1 MESHCAVYFEGLIA
15 MSCCGG
21 GDFATTAVD
30 CRADDTIRREV
41 FAHAGHALPN
51 GDVKFVFSV
60 PTIHC
65 GACISTIE
73 HALTP
78 LSGVKTARVNLS
90 LRRLNIVLA
99 ADADILAIDNELK
112 GLGFPATPVDLGDLS
127 QLEHDQQSS
136 NLLKALAV
144 AGFAAGNIML
154 LSVSI
159 WSGAEGPTRDLFHFI
174 SALIAIPVV
183 IYSGQ
188 VFFRSAF
195 GALIHGRLNMDVP
208 ISLAVIL
215 ALGMSLFETFNGG
228 ADAYFD
234 AAVTLLFFLLIGRYL
249 DQRMRDRAR
258 NSVIS
263 LSKIAV
269 KGANRIG
276 ADGELVYTPIDEV
289 KPGMH
294 LRVFPGDRVP
304 VDSRILHGTSDIDR
318 SLVTGESEL
327 ESVTNS
333 HTLEAGTLNVT
344 GALDL
349 VATKEADQSF
359 LSEVMR
365 MLEAA
370 ENGRGT
376 YVRIADR
383 MARIYAPAVH
393 VLALFAFIGWMFV
406 TGGDWYISLT
416 IAISV
421 LIVTCPCA
429 LGLAV
434 PVVHVVG
441 ATKLFQNGILM
452 RDGSALE
459 RLAEA
464 NRVVF
469 DKTGTL
475 TMGTPGVVGSEG
487 FEGSAGSNDL
497 NIAKTLAKHSA
508 HPASKSIARYL
519 SEQTAVELEGLNEVP
534 GFGVEGQFGGR
545 LVRLGRTNWV
555 NEIADRS
562 GTQTSSEGVAF
573 VVEGRHSGYFHLEET
588 LRQDAKQAIT
598 LLRTSKKQIEI
609 LSGDSEPAVRKIASV
624 LGIEEVR
631 FGQTPKSKFA
641 HIQDLQASGN
651 KVLMVGDGIND
662 APALAAGH
670 ASIAP
675 ATAADVGRQASDFV
689 FTRDSLTAVPFAI
702 SIARRAGQIIR
713 QNFGLAILYNC
724 IAVPL
729 AIGGYVTPLVAAIA
743 MSASS
748 IAVVTNSLRLLRT
761 HQEPVE
767 KEPVSKNKR
776 AQKLDWAKA

>member
-1 MESHCAVYFEGLIA
+1 

-21 GDFATTAVD
+21 GDFATTAAD
-30 CRADDTIRREV
+30 SRADDAICREV
-41 FAHAGHALPN
+41 FAHAGHALPG
-51 GDVKFVFSV
+51 GDTKFVFSV

-65 GACISTIE
+65 GACISAIE

-78 LSGVKTARVNLS
+78 LRGVKTARVNLS
-90 LRRLNIVLA
+90 LKRLNIVLEPE
-99 ADADILAIDNELK
+99 ADILAVDQTLK
-112 GLGFPATPVDLGDLS
+112 DLGFPATPVDLGDLS
-127 QLEHDQQSS
+127 QLKHDQQSS
-136 NLLKALAV
+136 KLLKALAV

-154 LSVSI
+154 LSVSV
-159 WSGAEGPTRDLFHFI
+159 WSGADGPTRDLFHFI

-183 IYSGQ
+183 AYSGQ

-195 GALIHGRLNMDVP
+195 GALRHGRLNMDVP
-208 ISLAVIL
+208 ISLAVCL
-215 ALGMSLFETFNGG
+215 ALIMSLFETFTGG

-258 NSVIS
+258 NSVVS
-263 LSKIAV
+263 LSKLAA

-276 ADGELVYTPIDEV
+276 SDGQLVYTPIDEI
-289 KPGMH
+289 KPNMRI
-294 LRVFPGDRVP
+294 RVFPGDRVP
-304 VDSRILHGTSDIDR
+304 VDGSVMRGTSDLDR

-327 ESVTNS
+327 VSVTS
-333 HTLEAGTLNVT
+333 GQTIEAGTLNVT

-349 VATKEADQSF
+349 AVTKEADQSF

-370 ENGRGT
+370 ENGRGA

-393 VLALFAFIGWMFV
+393 LLALFAFIGWMFV
-406 TGGDWYISLT
+406 TGGDWYVSLT

-459 RLAEA
+459 RLAET

-475 TMGTPGVVGSEG
+475 TMGTPSVVSCEG
-487 FEGSAGSNDL
+487 FEGRAGVNDL
-497 NIAKTLAKHSA
+497 SVAMALALHSS
-508 HPASKSIARYL
+508 HPASKSIAHFL
-519 SEQTAVELEGLNEVP
+519 SEQTQVELDDPHEVP
-534 GFGVEGQFGGR
+534 GFGVEGLFGGKR
-545 LVRLGRTNWV
+545 VRLGRADWV
-555 NEIADRS
+555 NEIANKS
-562 GTQTSSEGVAF
+562 EMLKSYEGVAF
-573 VVEGRHSGYFHLEET
+573 VVEGNAPGHFYLEET
-588 LRQDAKQAIT
+588 LRQDAEHAIS
-598 LLRTSKKQIEI
+598 LLRKSRKQIEI
-609 LSGDSEPAVRKIASV
+609 LSGDSETPVRKIANI
-624 LGIEEVR
+624 LGVKDVF
-631 FGQTPKSKFA
+631 FGQTPKSKFTR
-641 HIQDLQASGN
+641 IQKLQADGN

-662 APALAAGH
+662 APSLAAGH

-675 ATAADVGRQASDFV
+675 ATAADVGRQASDFI
-689 FTRDSLTAVPFAI
+689 FTRDSLAAVPFAV
-702 SIARRAGQIIR
+702 SVARRAGQIIR

-729 AIGGYVTPLVAAIA
+729 ALGGYITPLVAAIA

-748 IAVVTNSLRLLRT
+748 IVVVTNSLRLLRT
-761 HQEPVE
+761 QMEPAAN
-767 KEPVSKNKR
+767 EPASKNTK

>member
-1 MESHCAVYFEGLIA
+1 

-21 GDFATTAVD
+21 GDFATTAAD
-30 CRADDTIRREV
+30 SRADDTIRREV
-41 FAHAGHALPN
+41 FGHAGYALPN
-51 GDVKFVFSV
+51 GDTKFVFSV

-65 GACISTIE
+65 GACISAIE
-73 HALTP
+73 RALTP
-78 LSGVKTARVNLS
+78 LQGVKSARVNLS
-90 LRRLNIVLA
+90 LKRLNIVLEP
-99 ADADILAIDNELK
+99 DADILAVDDELK
-112 GLGFPATPVDLGDLS
+112 TLGFPATPVDLGDLS

-136 NLLKALAV
+136 KLLKALAV

-154 LSVSI
+154 LSVSV
-159 WSGAEGPTRDLFHFI
+159 WSGADGPTRDLFHFI

-183 IYSGQ
+183 LYSGQ
-188 VFFRSAF
+188 VFFRSAL
-195 GALIHGRLNMDVP
+195 GALRHGRLNMDVP
-208 ISLAVIL
+208 ISLAVAL
-215 ALGMSLFETFNGG
+215 ALAMSLFETFNGG

-258 NSVIS
+258 NSVVS
-263 LSKIAV
+263 LSKLAA
-269 KGANRIG
+269 KGANCITS
-276 ADGELVYTPIDEV
+276 DGQLVYTPIDEI
-289 KPGMH
+289 KPSMQ

-304 VDSRILHGTSDIDR
+304 VDGSVIRGTSDLDR

-327 ESVTNS
+327 VPVASG
-333 HTLEAGTLNVT
+333 HTIEAGTLNVT

-349 VATKEADQSF
+349 VVMKEADQSF

-393 VLALFAFIGWMFV
+393 LLALFAFIGWMFV
-406 TGGDWYISLT
+406 TGGDWYVSLT
-416 IAISV
+416 IAIAV

-452 RDGSALE
+452 RDGAALE
-459 RLAEA
+459 RLAEI

-475 TMGTPGVVGSEG
+475 TMGTPGIVGCEG
-487 FEGSAGSNDL
+487 FDGRVHAKDL
-497 NIAKTLAKHSA
+497 SIAKALAQNSA
-508 HPASKSIARYL
+508 HPASKSISRFL
-519 SEQTAVELEGLNEVP
+519 SQQVDVTLHGVREVP
-534 GFGVEGQFGGR
+534 GFGVEGQFGDKI
-545 LVRLGRTNWV
+545 VRLGRVAWV
-555 NEIADRS
+555 NEIANNS
-562 GTQTSSEGVAF
+562 TQTSPTEGVAF
-573 VVEGRHSGYFHLEET
+573 AMEGQAAGCFLLEEA
-588 LRQDAKQAIT
+588 LRQDAIEAVS
-598 LLRTSKKQIEI
+598 LLNNNKKHIEV
-609 LSGDSEPAVRKIASV
+609 LSGDSETSVRKIAKL
-624 LGIEEVR
+624 LGIADIH
-631 FGQTPKSKFA
+631 FGETPQSKFA
-641 HIQDLQASGN
+641 HIQELQAAGD

-662 APALAAGH
+662 APSLAAGH

-689 FTRDSLTAVPFAI
+689 FTRDSLLAIPFALT
-702 SIARRAGQIIR
+702 IAKRAGQIIR

-729 AIGGYVTPLVAAIA
+729 AVCGYITPLVAAIA

-748 IAVVTNSLRLLRT
+748 IVVVSNSLRLLRARIET
-761 HQEPVE
+761 LE
-767 KEPVSKNKR
+767 KAPLPKNTKT
-776 AQKLDWAKA
+776 QKLRLAKA

>member
-1 MESHCAVYFEGLIA
+1 

-21 GDFATTAVD
+21 GDFATTAAD
-30 CRADDTIRREV
+30 SRADDTIRREV
-41 FAHAGHALPN
+41 FAHAGHTLSN
-51 GDVKFVFSV
+51 GDIKFVFSV

-78 LSGVKTARVNLS
+78 LPGVKSARVNLS
-90 LRRLNIVLA
+90 LKRLNIVLEP
-99 ADADILAIDNELK
+99 DADILSIDDELK
-112 GLGFPATPVDLGDLS
+112 MLGFPATPVDLGDLS
-127 QLEHDQQSS
+127 QLEHEQQSS
-136 NLLKALAV
+136 KLLKALAV

-154 LSVSI
+154 LSVSV
-159 WSGAEGPTRDLFHFI
+159 WSGADGPTRDLFHFI

-183 IYSGQ
+183 AYSGQ

-195 GALIHGRLNMDVP
+195 GALRHGRLNMDVP
-208 ISLAVIL
+208 ISLAVSL
-215 ALGMSLFETFNGG
+215 ALAMSLFETFNGG
-228 ADAYFD
+228 SEAYFD

-258 NSVIS
+258 NSVVS
-263 LSKIAV
+263 LSKLAA
-269 KGANRIG
+269 KGANCITSNG
-276 ADGELVYTPIDEV
+276 QLVYTPIDEV
-289 KPGMH
+289 KPGMQ

-304 VDSRILHGTSDIDR
+304 VDGSVMRGTSDLDR

-327 ESVTNS
+327 VPVMEG
-333 HTLEAGTLNVT
+333 HTIEAGTLNVT

-349 VATKEADQSF
+349 VVKKEADQSF

-370 ENGRGT
+370 ENGRGA

-393 VLALFAFIGWMFV
+393 LLALFAFIGWMFV
-406 TGGDWYISLT
+406 TGGDWYVSLT
-416 IAISV
+416 IAIAV

-459 RLAEA
+459 RLAETD
-464 NRVVF
+464 RVVF

-475 TMGTPGVVGSEG
+475 TMGTPAVVGCEG
-487 FEGSAGSNDL
+487 FEGRAKAKDL
-497 NIAKTLAKHSA
+497 SVAKVLAQHSA
-508 HPASKSIARYL
+508 HPASKSISRFL
-519 SEQTAVELEGLNEVP
+519 TQETDPELDTIREVP
-534 GFGVEGQFGGR
+534 GFGVEGRMDGKA
-545 LVRLGRTNWV
+545 VRLGRADWV
-555 NEIADRS
+555 NEIADIS
-562 GTQTSSEGVAF
+562 AQPPQSEGVAF
-573 VVEGRHSGYFHLEET
+573 AVEQQNPGHFFLDET
-588 LRQDAKQAIT
+588 LRQDAAAAVS
-598 LLRTSKKQIEI
+598 LLRRNGKHIEI
-609 LSGDSEPAVRKIASV
+609 LSGDSETPVRKIAK
-624 LGIEEVR
+624 LLDINDIR
-631 FGQTPKSKFA
+631 FGETPKSKFA
-641 HIQDLQASGN
+641 HIQDLQASED

-662 APALAAGH
+662 APSLAAGH

-689 FTRDSLTAVPFAI
+689 FTRDSLMAIPFALT
-702 SIARRAGQIIR
+702 IAKRAGQIIR

-729 AIGGYVTPLVAAIA
+729 ALCGYITPLVAAIA

-748 IAVVTNSLRLLRT
+748 IVVVTNSLRLLQT
-761 HQEPVE
+761 QIEAPE
-767 KEPVSKNKR
+767 KASLIKTKPT
-776 AQKLDWAKA
+776 QKLRLAKA

>member
-1 MESHCAVYFEGLIA
+1 MEPHRAVHVEGLIV

-21 GDFATTAVD
+21 GDFATTAAD
-30 CRADDTIRREV
+30 SRADDTIRREV
-41 FAHAGHALPN
+41 FAHAGHALSS
-51 GDVKFVFSV
+51 GDTKFVFSV

-73 HALTP
+73 RALAP
-78 LSGVKTARVNLS
+78 LPGVKSARVNLS
-90 LRRLNIVLA
+90 LKRLNIVLEP
-99 ADADILAIDNELK
+99 DADILAVDDELK
-112 GLGFPATPVDLGDLS
+112 TLGFPATPVDLGDLS

-136 NLLKALAV
+136 KLLKALAV

-154 LSVSI
+154 LSVSV
-159 WSGAEGPTRDLFHFI
+159 WSGADGPTRDLFHFI

-183 IYSGQ
+183 AYSGQ
-188 VFFRSAF
+188 VFFRSAL
-195 GALIHGRLNMDVP
+195 GALRHGRLNMDVP
-208 ISLAVIL
+208 ISLAVAL
-215 ALGMSLFETFNGG
+215 ALVMSLFETFNGG

-258 NSVIS
+258 NSVVS
-263 LSKIAV
+263 LSKLAA
-269 KGANRIG
+269 KGANCITSEG
-276 ADGELVYTPIDEV
+276 QLAYTPIDEI
-289 KPGMH
+289 KPGMQ

-304 VDSRILHGTSDIDR
+304 VDGSVLRGTSDLDR

-327 ESVTNS
+327 VPVTS
-333 HTLEAGTLNVT
+333 GHTIEAGTLNVT

-349 VATKEADQSF
+349 VVMKEADQSF

-393 VLALFAFIGWMFV
+393 LLALFAFIGWMFV
-406 TGGDWYISLT
+406 TGGDWYVSLT
-416 IAISV
+416 IAIAV

-459 RLAEA
+459 RLAETDH
-464 NRVVF
+464 VVF

-475 TMGTPGVVGSEG
+475 TMGTPGVVACEG
-487 FEGSAGSNDL
+487 FAGQAKAKDL
-497 NIAKTLAKHSA
+497 SVAKVLAQHSA
-508 HPASKSIARYL
+508 HPASKSISRFL
-519 SEQTAVELEGLNEVP
+519 SQSATVELDAVREVP
-534 GFGVEGQFGGR
+534 GFGVEGR
-545 LVRLGRTNWV
+545 LNDKIARLGRVDWV
-555 NEIADRS
+555 NEIVK
-562 GTQTSSEGVAF
+562 TQAQSSPTEGVAF
-573 VVEGRHSGYFHLEET
+573 AIEDQAPGHFFLEET
-588 LRQDAKQAIT
+588 LRQDATEAVS
-598 LLRTSKKQIEI
+598 LLGNTGNRIEI
-609 LSGDSEPAVRKIASV
+609 LSGDSETPVRKIAQL
-624 LGIEEVR
+624 LGIQDIY
-631 FGQTPKSKFA
+631 FGETPKSKFA

-651 KVLMVGDGIND
+651 KVVMVGDGIND
-662 APALAAGH
+662 APSLAAGH

-689 FTRDSLTAVPFAI
+689 FTRDSLMAIPFALT
-702 SIARRAGQIIR
+702 IAKRAGQIIR

-729 AIGGYVTPLVAAIA
+729 AICGYITPLVAAIA

-748 IAVVTNSLRLLRT
+748 IVVVTNSLRLLRT
-761 HQEPVE
+761 KIRTPG
-767 KEPVSKNKR
+767 KASSPKSTK
-776 AQKLDWAKA
+776 AQKLRLAKA

>member
-1 MESHCAVYFEGLIA
+1 

-21 GDFATTAVD
+21 GDFATTAAD
-30 CRADDTIRREV
+30 SRAVDTIRREA
-41 FAHAGHALPN
+41 FAHVGHALPN

-60 PTIHC
+60 PTVHC

-78 LSGVKTARVNLS
+78 LPGVKTARVNLS
-90 LRRLNIVLA
+90 LRRLNIVLE
-99 ADADILAIDNELK
+99 ADADILPIDNELK
-112 GLGFPATPVDLGDLS
+112 RLGFPVTPIDLGDLS

-144 AGFAAGNIML
+144 AGFATGNIML

-159 WSGAEGPTRDLFHFI
+159 WSGADGPTRDLFHFV

-195 GALIHGRLNMDVP
+195 GALQNGRLNMDVP
-208 ISLAVIL
+208 ISLAVVL

-228 ADAYFD
+228 TDAYFD

-263 LSKIAV
+263 LSKVAA

-289 KPGMH
+289 KPSMH

-304 VDSRILHGTSDIDR
+304 VDGRVLHGTSDIDR

-327 ESVTNS
+327 ESVSFS

-349 VATKEADQSF
+349 VAIKEADQSF

-370 ENGRGT
+370 ENGRGA

-393 VLALFAFIGWMFV
+393 LLALFAFIVWMFA

-416 IAISV
+416 IAIAV

-434 PVVHVVG
+434 PVVHIVG

-459 RLAEA
+459 RLAET

-475 TMGTPGVVGSEG
+475 TMGTPGVVDCEG
-487 FEGSAGSNDL
+487 FDGKVGLDNL
-497 NIAKTLAKHSA
+497 NIVKALAQHSA
-508 HPASKSIARYL
+508 HPASTSIACYL
-519 SEQTAVELEGLNEVP
+519 ADQTAVRLEALNEVP
-534 GFGVEGQFGGR
+534 GFGVEGQFGGK
-545 LVRLGRTNWV
+545 LVRLGRPKWV

-562 GTQTSSEGVAF
+562 GTQTSVEGVAF
-573 VVEGRHSGYFHLEET
+573 AMEGKPSGCFHLEET
-588 LRQDAKQAIT
+588 LRQDAKQAIIS
-598 LLRTSKKQIEI
+598 LGSSKMQIEI
-609 LSGDSEPAVRKIASV
+609 LSGDSESAVRKIAGI
-624 LGIEEVR
+624 LGVGELR
-631 FGQTPKSKFA
+631 FGQTPKSKFSQ
-641 HIQDLQASGN
+641 IKELQKSGN
-651 KVLMVGDGIND
+651 KVLMVGDGMND

-670 ASIAP
+670 ASMAP
-675 ATAADVGRQASDFV
+675 ATASDVGRQASDFV

-729 AIGGYVTPLVAAIA
+729 ALGGYITPLVAAIA

-748 IAVVTNSLRLLRT
+748 IVVVTNSLRLLRT
-761 HQEPVE
+761 HQDSVE
-767 KEPVSKNKR
+767 KEPVSKNAM
-776 AQKLDWAKA
+776 AQKLDWVKA

>member
-1 MESHCAVYFEGLIA
+1 MA

-21 GDFATTAVD
+21 GDFATTAAD
-30 CRADDTIRREV
+30 SRADDAFRREV
-41 FAHAGHALPN
+41 FAHAGHTLSN
-51 GDVKFVFSV
+51 GDIKFVFSV

-78 LSGVKTARVNLS
+78 LPGVKSARVNLS
-90 LRRLNIVLA
+90 LKRLNIVLEP
-99 ADADILAIDNELK
+99 DAEILAIDDELK
-112 GLGFPATPVDLGDLS
+112 TLGFPATPVDLGDLS

-136 NLLKALAV
+136 KLLKALAV

-154 LSVSI
+154 LSVSV
-159 WSGAEGPTRDLFHFI
+159 WSGADGPTRDLFHFI

-183 IYSGQ
+183 AYSGQ

-195 GALIHGRLNMDVP
+195 GALRHGRLNMDVP
-208 ISLAVIL
+208 ISLAVSL
-215 ALGMSLFETFNGG
+215 ALAMSLFETFNGG
-228 ADAYFD
+228 SEAYFD

-258 NSVIS
+258 NSVVS
-263 LSKIAV
+263 LSKLAA
-269 KGANRIG
+269 KGANCITS
-276 ADGELVYTPIDEV
+276 DGQLVYTPIDEV
-289 KPGMH
+289 KPGMQ

-304 VDSRILHGTSDIDR
+304 VDGSVMRGTSDLDR

-327 ESVTNS
+327 VPVMKGYTI
-333 HTLEAGTLNVT
+333 EAGTLNVT

-349 VATKEADQSF
+349 IVKKEADQSF

-370 ENGRGT
+370 ENGRGA

-393 VLALFAFIGWMFV
+393 LLALFAFIGWMFV
-406 TGGDWYISLT
+406 TGGDWYVSLT
-416 IAISV
+416 IAIAV

-459 RLAEA
+459 RLAETS
-464 NRVVF
+464 RVVF

-475 TMGTPGVVGSEG
+475 TMGTPAVVGCDG
-487 FEGSAGSNDL
+487 FEGR
-497 NIAKTLAKHSA
+497 AKATGLSMAKVLARHSA
-508 HPASKSIARYL
+508 HPASKSISRFLAQETD
-519 SEQTAVELEGLNEVP
+519 SELDTIREVP
-534 GFGVEGQFGGR
+534 GFGVEGRMDGKT
-545 LVRLGRTNWV
+545 VRLGRADWV
-555 NEIADRS
+555 NEIAGAS
-562 GTQTSSEGVAF
+562 EQPLQLEGVAF
-573 VVEGRHSGYFHLEET
+573 AVEQQNPCHFFLDET
-588 LRQDAKQAIT
+588 LRQDAVVAVS
-598 LLRTSKKQIEI
+598 LLQREGKRIEI
-609 LSGDSEPAVRKIASV
+609 LSGDSETPVRKIAKL
-624 LGIEEVR
+624 LGIDDIR
-631 FGQTPKSKFA
+631 FGETPKSKFA
-641 HIQDLQASGN
+641 RIQDLQASKD

-662 APALAAGH
+662 APSLAAGH

-689 FTRDSLTAVPFAI
+689 FTRDSLMAIPFALM
-702 SIARRAGQIIR
+702 IAKRAGQIIR

-729 AIGGYVTPLVAAIA
+729 ALCGYITPLVAAIA

-748 IAVVTNSLRLLRT
+748 IVVVTNSLRLLRT
-761 HQEPVE
+761 QIEAPE
-767 KEPVSKNKR
+767 KVSLTKIKPT
-776 AQKLDWAKA
+776 QKLRLAKA